1 MKHGRNIYN
10 FHFSILNVTLL
21 TSIPPPSSLF
31 SLPHT
36 THHVPSSLI
45 MILFK
50 LSQIKKLAESSIK
63 KGSLFS
69 QPLNLGQLCD
79 FHGNDIL
86 QFTRR
91 SHPHPLTILRLLCLE
106 KVGRAYLRLKGHT
119 QRGPPSQLTGLL
131 DACA

>member
-1 MKHGRNIYN
+1 MSP
-10 FHFSILNVTLL
+10 FSLLSHPLLPSSPYPILL
-21 TSIPPPSSLF
+21 TMFL
-31 SLPHT
+31 L
-36 THHVPSSLI
+36 SSLI
-45 MILFK
+45 MISFK

-69 QPLNLGQLCD
+69 QPLNLGHLCD

-91 SHPHPLTILRLLCLE
+91 SRPHPLTILRLLCLE

-119 QRGPPSQLTGLL
+119 ERGPPSQLTSLL